1 MKKRSHRIL
10 VIGFVVLA
18 LLFLPHRLASTSKS
32 LHSLLDIGQSLV
44 EIVGLALQIPELW
57 LPVLFGLGLLLLI
70 GTLWAKA
77 KRQEGEDILKGADNG

>member
-10 VIGFVVLA
+10 VIGFVILA
-18 LLFLPHRLASTSKS
+18 LLFLPHRLASIDKS
-32 LHSLLDIGQSLV
+32 LHSLLGIGQSLI
-44 EIVGLALQIPELW
+44 EIVGLALQLPELW

-77 KRQEGEDILKGADNG
+77 KRQEGDDFLKGESND